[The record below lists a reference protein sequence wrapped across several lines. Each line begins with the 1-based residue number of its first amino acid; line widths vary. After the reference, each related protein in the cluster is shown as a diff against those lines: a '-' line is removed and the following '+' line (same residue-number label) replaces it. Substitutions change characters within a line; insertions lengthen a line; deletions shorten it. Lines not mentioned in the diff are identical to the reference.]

1 MKKRHITTLQWPA
14 NLTDLNL
21 IESIWLI
28 VDKKMLKYSFE
39 NVDDLKIAM
48 TTTWNDISTD
58 VIQKLYK
65 SMRNNLKEVIK
76 RKEVNEVE
84 IQSNS
89 VEETEDLRI
98 KRFKS
103 DELAD
108 STTLTTNNTT
118 TASIISSTTTLST
131 ISSLSNERDPCHG
144 PAKAKDHILLG
155 PFQSKTKFPTV
166 NGRHFRAEW
175 YNTYPW
181 LEYSLELNHAFC
193 FPCRLR
199 NERKHETAFTAT
211 SFNQWKNGTLRLND
225 HQAANCHKE
234 SFERWKKTL
243 QNYNNNTDVLKL
255 LNQQYSKQATE
266 NRAYLKEIIRT
277 VHFLA
282 RQGVSCKL

>member
-1 MKKRHITTLQWPA
+1 MNWLIPQHLLPTILLLLPLLVQQQHYPQYHHYRTKETLAMTLQ
-14 NLTDLNL
+14 
-21 IESIWLI
+21 
-28 VDKKMLKYSFE
+28 
-39 NVDDLKIAM
+39 
-48 TTTWNDISTD
+48 
-58 VIQKLYK
+58 
-65 SMRNNLKEVIK
+65 
-76 RKEVNEVE
+76 
-84 IQSNS
+84 
-89 VEETEDLRI
+89 
-98 KRFKS
+98 
-103 DELAD
+103 
-108 STTLTTNNTT
+108 
-118 TASIISSTTTLST
+118 
-131 ISSLSNERDPCHG
+131 
-144 PAKAKDHILLG
+144 KAKDHILLG

-166 NGRHFRAEW
+166 NGRRFRAES

-234 SFERWKKTL
+234 SFERWKTTL

-266 NRAYLKEIIRT
+266 NRTYLKEIIRT

-282 RQGVSCKL
+282 RQGVSCKLCGYL

>member
-1 MKKRHITTLQWPA
+1 M
-14 NLTDLNL
+14 
-21 IESIWLI
+21 SI
-28 VDKKMLKYSFE
+28 F
-39 NVDDLKIAM
+39 
-48 TTTWNDISTD
+48 
-58 VIQKLYK
+58 
-65 SMRNNLKEVIK
+65 
-76 RKEVNEVE
+76 NEIE

-89 VEETEDLRI
+89 VEETEGLRI

-131 ISSLSNERDPCHG
+131 ISSLSNERDSCHS

-155 PFQSKTKFPTV
+155 SFQSKTKFPTV
-166 NGRHFRAEW
+166 NGRRFRAEW

-181 LEYSLELNHAFC
+181 LEYSLELNRAFC

-199 NERKHETAFTAT
+199 NERKHEAAFTAA